1 MVAVSCNKVSCML
14 RNNFVT
20 RKMVDEPSVVEH
32 AHKIQALA
40 KDLEYYY
47 KYDSYVSSYKF
58 LAGGHYAKLSPSWRG
73 FSTTIKHE
81 ASVIV
86 NLIVALVVEEMART
100 KDTYEK
106 GFLGLPVPICKKNN
120 SNAFQNN
127 NKKKNPLQNQ
137 TMSNKTTTFKN
148 KRKGNC

>member
-1 MVAVSCNKVSCML
+1 M
-14 RNNFVT
+14 
-20 RKMVDEPSVVEH
+20 
-32 AHKIQALA
+32 
-40 KDLEYYY
+40 
-47 KYDSYVSSYKF
+47 SSYKF

-148 KRKGNC
+148 KRKGNCCVCNVVNHFVGHHQEHKDSKFANMIIRETRGTSRYSNL